1 MKVEQIV
8 FEEGDQLIR
17 ASGMKGFNVPKGYH
31 VELDVD
37 WSTNTDFFTP
47 SQKKKHGP
55 FAKAYAKQIEQL
67 WDVVEARE
75 QREAS
80 GKAVGP
86 IRTGNTLL
94 VSVVTI
100 LVLAV
105 MLMLVLRR

>member
-1 MKVEQIV
+1 M
-8 FEEGDQLIR
+8 
-17 ASGMKGFNVPKGYH
+17 
-31 VELDVD
+31 VD
-37 WSTNTDFFTP
+37 
-47 SQKKKHGP
+47 
-55 FAKAYAKQIEQL
+55 
-67 WDVVEARE
+67 ARE

-86 IRTGNTLL
+86 IRTGNALM